1 MAKVSVIV
9 PVYNMEKYLNKC
21 ISSVANQ
28 TLEDIE
34 IIAINDGSCDNSL
47 SILDDLS
54 RKYKNLIVINQE
66 NKGVGN
72 ARNKGLDIARGEF
85 VKFVDADDYLDLTI
99 LDKMYKLAKD
109 NNVKLVRGNYKM
121 ILGSVGFNNRANL
134 SLNTNG
140 IVDVEDNK
148 DYLFNE
154 SPSIG
159 NKLISRDLIGD
170 LKFKE
175 NSKWEDLSF
184 IPVVVAS
191 SKKLLHLNDNVY
203 NYRMAFNTTL
213 KDFIFKIPNVLDI
226 IFCLDKMKL
235 EMANK
240 GLDDEYQIQIEKIYI
255 LHTLYRIQN
264 IISWLNVSKEEKIEF
279 INYIV
284 DLLNV
289 KYPNWYYNEV
299 TRNFE
304 KKHFICRKYLSKIKL
319 GPIKIKSL
327 TCTATC
333 MIRYQ
338 FLFVKLIRQHSFPI
352 CTHIF
357 FRCNRE
363 FSQRLQSR
371 KIMIRQT

>member
-21 ISSVANQ
+21 ISSIANQ

-121 ILGSVGFNNRANL
+121 ILGSVGFNNCANL

-279 INYIV
+279 IHYIV

-299 TRNFE
+299 IRNFE
-304 KKHFICRKYLSKIKL
+304 KKHFICRKYLSKINKDL
-319 GPIKIKSL
+319 SHL
-327 TCTATC
+327 
-333 MIRYQ
+333 Y
-338 FLFVKLIRQHSFPI
+338 
-352 CTHIF
+352 
-357 FRCNRE
+357 
-363 FSQRLQSR
+363 
-371 KIMIRQT
+371 